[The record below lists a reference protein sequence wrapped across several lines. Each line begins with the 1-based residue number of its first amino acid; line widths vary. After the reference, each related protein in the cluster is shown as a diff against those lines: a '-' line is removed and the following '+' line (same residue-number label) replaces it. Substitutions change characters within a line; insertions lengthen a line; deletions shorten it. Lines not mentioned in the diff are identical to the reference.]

1 MALAG
6 QAFAARRTG
15 GVVPAVVQFL
25 DFVDFADVLIV
36 VVLDVFCVDE
46 LVAEGERDGTH
57 EAACR

>member
-6 QAFAARRTG
+6 QAFAARRAR
-15 GVVPAVVQFL
+15 GVVPAVVQFF
-25 DFVDFADVLIV
+25 DFPDFMDVLVV
-36 VVLDVFCVDE
+36 VVLDVFYVDE